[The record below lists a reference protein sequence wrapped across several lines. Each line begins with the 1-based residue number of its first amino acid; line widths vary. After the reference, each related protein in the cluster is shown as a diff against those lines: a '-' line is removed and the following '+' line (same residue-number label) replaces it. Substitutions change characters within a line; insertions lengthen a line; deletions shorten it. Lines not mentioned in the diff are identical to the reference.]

1 MITAFKIKVNED
13 GSKEFLVDEK
23 FIEMFGDD
31 KESFV
36 KFIDTIGEKEVK
48 ILQEQTNQIKEHTNQ
63 IKEQEQT
70 NQTKEQT
77 KQKSV
82 GSMERIIVAGC
93 NTINNILESLKEMKD
108 DLQDSSDEP
117 ICDNRTDEEVEKDI
131 NEKFVW
137 AKEA

>member
-1 MITAFKIKVNED
+1 MKTV
-13 GSKEFLVDEK
+13 KEFLVDEK

-48 ILQEQTNQIKEHTNQ
+48 ILQEQTNQIKEHEQTNRIKEEEQTNQ
-63 IKEQEQT
+63 IKEREQT

-82 GSMERIIVAGC
+82 SSMERIIVASC

-108 DLQDSSDEP
+108 DLQDSSDES

-131 NEKFVW
+131 NEKFV
-137 AKEA
+137 